1 MPGHADVNRPNDRAL
16 LRALLRRLAEHSP
29 INVLMAGLV
38 ETGSFTITE
47 LVGTSTDSLDHLFVR
62 LGEGVGGR
70 AVAHGRPTRVPD
82 YISEPSIS
90 HQHDEAVRREGLRAM
105 AAVPVQVDGV
115 PRAVLYAATRS
126 DASLGDGVADDLLRG
141 SRMIGAE
148 LRVRDEVDRRV
159 ALLRGTEPAAA
170 EGDHDAR
177 EAIRV
182 AYGEL
187 VALARATDDEDLSAR
202 ILQIGSQ
209 LMGTPAAHAPALS
222 PRESDVLSQ
231 VALGCTYPEV
241 ARRLSLQPGTVK
253 SYMQTIMV
261 KLGAHS
267 RHEAVATARRLH
279 LLP

>member
-1 MPGHADVNRPNDRAL
+1 MPGHENVNRPNDRDL
-16 LRALLRRLAEHSP
+16 LRALLRRLAAHSP
-29 INVLMAGLV
+29 VNVLMAGLV
-38 ETGSFTITE
+38 DTGSLTITE

-62 LGEGVGGR
+62 PGEGVGGG
-70 AVAHGRPTRVPD
+70 ALASGRPTSVPD

-90 HQHDEAVRREGLRAM
+90 HQHDEAVRREGLRAI
-105 AAVPVQVDGV
+105 AAVPVLVEGR
-115 PRAVLYAATRS
+115 PRAVLYAATHRDS
-126 DASLGDGVADDLLRG
+126 SLGDVVAEDLLRG
-141 SRMIGAE
+141 SRVIGSE

-159 ALLRGTEPAAA
+159 ALLRGSEPAAE
-170 EGDHDAR
+170 EGDRDAR
-177 EAIRV
+177 EAIRI
-182 AYGEL
+182 AYGDL
-187 VALARATDDEDLSAR
+187 VALARTTDDEDLAAR
-202 ILQIGSQ
+202 ILQISSE
-209 LMGTPAAHAPALS
+209 LMGEPAVNAPALS

-253 SYMQTIMV
+253 SYMQTVMV